1 MGMTIVI
8 IVINVNLF
16 GKGGFFV
23 TRHFWVPR
31 TAYKISPR
39 VRRIRR
45 ALDWVLICHFCWARR
60 NTAECVAYPYHVA
73 DCGARKHLD
82 HLNFKPK
89 FLC

>member
-60 NTAECVAYPYHVA
+60 NPPNVWRTLIMWRIAAH
-73 DCGARKHLD
+73 GNTLII
-82 HLNFKPK
+82 
-89 FLC
+89 